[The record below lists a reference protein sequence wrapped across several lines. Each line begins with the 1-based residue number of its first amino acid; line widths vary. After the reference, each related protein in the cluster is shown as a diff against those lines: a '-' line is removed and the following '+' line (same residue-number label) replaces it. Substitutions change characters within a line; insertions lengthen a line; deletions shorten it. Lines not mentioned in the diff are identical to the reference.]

1 MKAEVR
7 VGTSGYSFADWVG
20 PFYPESTP
28 RGKML
33 DFYIR
38 HFDTVEINSTYYHVP
53 PLNVMAAIE
62 KKTPAD
68 FQFMVKAHSS
78 ATHQRDQLAETAPAY
93 FEAIRPLAESGK
105 LRGILAQF
113 PWSFKR
119 SRENAE
125 HLRRLRDT
133 FADYPLFIELR
144 HNSWITPKLFE
155 WLSKNQIGYVSVD
168 EPQLQGLLD
177 DSATATTAVG
187 YIRLHGR
194 NAEQW
199 WDGGALRYD
208 YLYNDRELEKWV
220 AKIEGMRE
228 QTETVYV
235 FFNNCH
241 EGQAVTNAHR
251 ILEMIDVAA
260 N

>member
-1 MKAEVR
+1 
-7 VGTSGYSFADWVG
+7 
-20 PFYPESTP
+20 
-28 RGKML
+28 ML

-38 HFDTVEINSTYYHVP
+38 HFDTVEINSTYYRVP

-78 ATHQRDQLAETAPAY
+78 ATHQRDQLTETAPAY

-177 DSATATTAVG
+177 GSATATTAVG